1 MARLFSNHPPD
12 PDRRTHNVEPPTHA
26 GRRTM
31 IATTY
36 IRISLLTGAV
46 MLAISAK
53 RTIKGKRND

>member
-12 PDRRTHNVEPPTHA
+12 PDGRTYNVEPPTHA
-26 GRRTM
+26 ERQTM

-53 RTIKGKRND
+53 RTIKGKRNG

>member
-1 MARLFSNHPPD
+1 MARFFSNHPPD
-12 PDRRTHNVEPPTHA
+12 PDRRTPNVEPPTHA
-26 GRRTM
+26 GRRIM

-53 RTIKGKRND
+53 RTIIRKKK